1 MFLLLLSLVT
11 STFRPD
17 HAVSLGVVA
26 PWYGVPLFEQVLFY
40 LSDYSD
46 FISTTFL
53 SSILKANQ
61 ADNET
66 YIWEN
71 AKSFLPTELFSLLQK
86 EINLGY
92 YLPRAEMY
100 RETARTFCG
109 SKIQDIF
116 WIPKDDTPDNSDD
129 VFKQFNIPKLP
140 GSTIEFDFDIT
151 FNSGSSFVYA
161 NLHNQE
167 VAQKILSMIQNEI
180 SFVLRPIAQTD
191 KYGIPIRGFGI
202 EMRPFR
208 YSMEYGVKDSI
219 VLDAASKQNTT
230 FTDETTRLVK
240 DIPESYVNVTNI
252 TNFGSRFCGFLKKH
266 NETNL
271 PRLIRDVTNNFPL
284 FMSEISHSKPDF
296 DSYDQVS
303 RLITKGN
310 CFSLINGRR
319 VQFKHLDSFT
329 ILDIINEEKNLR
341 NILES
346 NFKMSPSVATQ
357 LSSVQLENDAVYFFD
372 YETPNLTYFLN
383 DIENDPEYA
392 SWGVSIRELFSTA
405 SFPRIRKNLFNI
417 IFVGDP
423 STYSGYNNFLSLT
436 SFIEKGF
443 GIRVGLIPHFTLGN
457 RLSRKVAFAFHHL
470 ALNGG
475 ERWALNFLI
484 ATMKYSGFNIK
495 TYHLNPVDEQHFA
508 ASYESQIEK
517 LSEKIKK
524 MKGKANDAYDDI
536 KLLHW
541 DELYTL
547 YDTDSEE
554 SKIIEKLNN
563 FFIQTEMDP
572 TMILLN
578 GKPISLSHGTQGVV
592 YELQRAVSLLAS
604 NIRQYRILSLENET
618 AISILGRSNIIVSSF
633 DNAILYESPTS
644 TKIYHKPLSQQLSF
658 VETMGNIEWNYTDEG
673 RAINFYVL
681 YSENETEI
689 STFVNFAK
697 DSKHHSVPSM
707 FAINPTQIPERFLS
721 LFDIKTSNDKNSL
734 FVNGRI
740 IKNHEITLQ
749 RLKVI
754 DEWTSHTI
762 SRPLNESMQ
771 NIKYKRTDVMFFM
784 SLVCMDWITESIER
798 RESLDDVFEIQ
809 SSAVFNGKK
818 ENEGK
823 LIWDIYADPFTRD
836 FQRMASIIDY
846 LQDVVAVR
854 LVLVPPNVL
863 TEPMTSYYRMA
874 LDNDRAI
881 FSMLNDTTTYSSMP
895 DMPDSWIFESMKA
908 SVDLDNILLSELSPS
923 THMGTYILTNLKADG
938 VCAVDDGLSYAEGA
952 ELALFDS
959 NNVKHSDTIVM
970 RSNGYWQLAAN
981 PGIWTVD
988 LGGQR
993 SKSIYSMV
1001 TKHIIV
1007 TGFGQTSNILTVKVN
1022 PGMEGIKVYNLSV
1035 TPTTNTTRV
1044 DVFSVAS
1051 GHLYER
1057 LLKIMMVAVRRRS
1070 KYNVKFWIIKA
1081 FLSPQFKATLPIMA
1095 NKYNFS
1101 YQLVSYKW
1109 PQWLRPQYEK
1119 QRIIWGNK
1127 ILFLDVLFPLDLE
1140 RVIYIDSD
1148 QIVRTDL
1155 IELMRMDF
1163 GKAPYAF
1170 TPFCDSRKET
1180 EPFRFWK
1187 QGYWK
1192 DHLGEKKYHISAL
1205 FAIDLRRFR
1214 QMAAGDVLRY
1224 HYQLLSADP
1233 LSLANLDQ
1241 DLPNYAQD
1249 QIPIYSLP
1257 QNWLWCETWCSDETI
1272 DEAKTIDLCN
1282 NPLTK
1287 KPKLY
1292 VAQTMVKEWPGLDE
1306 EVRNI
1311 SAGPDEYE
1319 KFFFK
1324 E

>member
-1 MFLLLLSLVT
+1 MLFIFLSLALC
-11 STFRPD
+11 TFRPD

-26 PWYGVPLFEQVLFY
+26 PWHGVPLFEQVLFY

-53 SSILKANQ
+53 QSVLQSNQ
-61 ADNET
+61 IDNET
-66 YIWEN
+66 FIWEN
-71 AKSFLPTELFSLLQK
+71 AKPFLSNEFYSLLQK
-86 EINLGY
+86 EITLGY

-109 SKIQDIF
+109 SNLQDIF
-116 WIPKDDTPDNSDD
+116 WISKDGSTGDIEESLN
-129 VFKQFNIPKLP
+129 KYNIPKLP
-140 GSTIEFDFDIT
+140 GSTIEFDFDIS
-151 FNSGSSFVYA
+151 FNSGSVYVYA
-161 NLHNQE
+161 NLHNQQ
-167 VAQKILSMIQNEI
+167 VAQKILTMIQDEF
-180 SFVLRPIAQTD
+180 SFVLRPIAQTE
-191 KYGIPIRGFGI
+191 KFGIPLRGFGI

-219 VLDAASKQNTT
+219 VLDSASKQNTT
-230 FTDETTRLVK
+230 FTDKTTELISG
-240 DIPESYVNVTNI
+240 IPESYVNVTNI
-252 TNFGSRFCGFLKKH
+252 TNFGARFCGFLGKH
-266 NETNL
+266 NDVSL
-271 PRLIRDVTNNFPL
+271 PRLIRDVTNNYPL
-284 FMSEISHSKPDF
+284 FMKEISQSQPDF
-296 DSYDQVS
+296 NSYEQVS
-303 RLITKGN
+303 RLLTKGN

-319 VQFKHLDSFT
+319 LQFNHLDSFT
-329 ILDIINEEKNLR
+329 ILDIINEEKNFR

-346 NFKMSPSVATQ
+346 NFKMSPNVATQ
-357 LSSVQLENDAVYFFD
+357 LSTTRFENEAVYFFD
-372 YETPNLTYFLN
+372 FDTPNLTYYIN

-392 SWGVSIRELFSTA
+392 NWGISVRELFSTT

-417 IFVGDP
+417 IFIGDP
-423 STYSGYNNFLSLT
+423 STYIGFNNFISLT
-436 SFIEKGF
+436 SFIEKGLGVRI
-443 GIRVGLIPHFTLGN
+443 GIIPRFTLGN

-470 ALNGG
+470 AINANTAV
-475 ERWALNFLI
+475 ALDFIL
-484 ATMKYSGFNIK
+484 ATMKYSGLNLRS
-495 TYHLNPVDEQHFA
+495 YHLNPVEEEHFA
-508 ASYESQIEK
+508 SSYENMVSK
-517 LSEKIKK
+517 HMKK
-524 MKGKANDAYDDI
+524 NQESN
-536 KLLHW
+536 LLHW
-541 DELYTL
+541 DELHNL
-547 YDTDSEE
+547 YDTDSDE
-554 SKIIEKLNN
+554 SKMIAKINN
-563 FFIQTEMDP
+563 FFKESEIDS
-572 TMILLN
+572 TMVLIN
-578 GKPISLSHGTQGVV
+578 GKPISLQMGTQGVF
-592 YELQRAVSLLAS
+592 YELQRAVNLFQQ
-604 NIRQYRILSLENET
+604 NVRKYHIVSLENET
-618 AISILGRSNIIVSSF
+618 ALSILGRSNIIISSF
-633 DNAILYESPTS
+633 DDDILYENPTS
-644 TKIYHKPLSQQLSF
+644 TNIYHKPLSQQLSF
-658 VETMGNIEWNYTDEG
+658 IEAMGNVEWNYTDEG
-673 RAINFYVL
+673 RAISFYIL
-681 YSENETEI
+681 YSQNETEI
-689 STFVNFAK
+689 EIFTEFAK
-697 DSKHHSVPSM
+697 DSSRHSVPSM
-707 FAINPTQIPERFLS
+707 FAINPTQIPDRLLS
-721 LFDIKTSNDKNSL
+721 LFNIKSDNKKTVL

-740 IKNHEITLQ
+740 LKNHEINKK

-762 SRPLNESMQ
+762 STPLSENMKEV
-771 NIKYKRTDVMFFM
+771 KYKRTDVMFYM
-784 SLVCMDWITESIER
+784 SLIGMDWITESIDR
-798 RESLDDVFEIQ
+798 RELLDEYFEIK
-809 SSAVFNGKK
+809 STAVFNGGK
-818 ENEGK
+818 ETEGR
-823 LIWDIYADPFTRD
+823 LNWDIFADPFTRD
-836 FQRMASIIDY
+836 FQRTASMIEY
-846 LQDVVAVR
+846 LQDVVNVR
-854 LVLVPPNVL
+854 LILVPPNIL
-863 TEPMTSYYRMA
+863 AEPMTSYYRMA
-874 LDNDRAI
+874 LDEDRAI

-908 SVDLDNILLSELSPS
+908 TVDLDNILLSELSPS
-923 THMGTYILTNLKADG
+923 THQGTYILTNLKADG
-938 VCAVDDGLSYAEGA
+938 VCTVDDGLSYAEGA

-959 NNVKHSDTIVM
+959 NNVLQADTIVM

-988 LGGQR
+988 LGGQK

-1001 TKHIIV
+1001 TKNIIV
-1007 TGFGQTSNILTVKVN
+1007 AGFGQSSHILSVSVN
-1022 PGMEGIKVYNLSV
+1022 PGMEGLKVYNLSV

-1070 KYNVKFWIIKA
+1070 NYNVKFWIIKA

-1095 NKYNFS
+1095 KKYNFS

-1127 ILFLDVLFPLDLE
+1127 ILFLDVLFPLELE

-1163 GKAPYAF
+1163 GNAPYAF

-1214 QMAAGDVLRY
+1214 QMAAGDILRY
-1224 HYQLLSADP
+1224 HYQLLSSDP
-1233 LSLANLDQ
+1233 QSLANLDQ

-1257 QNWLWCETWCSDETI
+1257 QNWLWCETWCSDETM
-1272 DEAKTIDLCN
+1272 DQAKTIDLCN

-1287 KPKLY
+1287 KPKLF

-1319 KFFFK
+1319 KFFFNNTK
-1324 E
+1324 PN